1 MRLPEAVRTGDNKDI
16 DLSGSPM
23 PEFPTQAPSGTTPSR
38 AASLGDLLAP
48 EHAIGVTFLFETRQP
63 RFRSALGL
71 SVLTHVLLF
80 AAAVFVAQNFPATTG
95 STPLLPDLR
104 SYGIVWLPS
113 SGPGGGGGGG
123 GNKSPEPPR
132 KVELPGKDKLTVPV
146 DKSDRLD
153 SAKPKDEPKP
163 EQLLSIPAMTQA
175 SSDEML
181 TGILESLSS
190 ETPTSLGLGSGGGAG
205 TGTGTGMGPGQGSG
219 LGPGWG
225 GGTGGGAYRPGNG
238 VEPPRLL
245 REVRP
250 QYTADAM
257 RAKVQG
263 IVWLE
268 CIVLPDGTVG
278 DVRVVRS
285 LDPTFGLD
293 QEAVKAAKQWRF
305 IAGTRFGQPVSVIV
319 SIELTFTLR

>member
-1 MRLPEAVRTGDNKDI
+1 MQTP
-16 DLSGSPM
+16 P
-23 PEFPTQAPSGTTPSR
+23 GTTTPR
-38 AASLGDLLAP
+38 TASLGDILAP
-48 EHAIGVTFLFETRQP
+48 GHAIGVTFLFESRQP
-63 RFRSALGL
+63 RFGNALGL
-71 SVLTHVLLF
+71 SLATHILVF
-80 AAAVFVAQNFPATTG
+80 AAAVLIARYSPATTG

-104 SYGIVWLPS
+104 NYGIVWLPEK
-113 SGPGGGGGGG
+113 GPGGGGGGG

-146 DKSDRLD
+146 EKTASLDKT
-153 SAKPKDEPKP
+153 KPKDEPKP
-163 EQLLSIPAMTQA
+163 EQLLSIAAITQA
-175 SSDEML
+175 SSDEVL
-181 TGILESLSS
+181 AGVLESLSS
-190 ETPTSLGLGSGGGAG
+190 ESPTSLGPGSGGGAG
-205 TGTGTGMGPGQGSG
+205 TGTGTGIGPGQGSG

-245 REVRP
+245 REVKP

-263 IVWLE
+263 VVWLE

-293 QEAVKAAKQWRF
+293 QEAVRAAKEWRF
-305 IAGTRFGQPVSVIV
+305 FPGTRFGQPVPVIV